1 MSVNPE
7 GIPTPVKKKHLKAMP
22 ERFTFSMFYRSA
34 VRPVLFTVDA
44 EFAHERTLEILS
56 AAGRL
61 PFVSS
66 HQAFT
71 HVRLRTCVAGI
82 DFPNPIGLAAGCD
95 KNGRAIPVWPR
106 FGFGFVEIGTVTAQP
121 QSGNP
126 RPRVFRVPQDHAL
139 VNRLGFNSEGATVVA
154 NRLALLRRGRR
165 LPIPLGINIG
175 KTKLVTGDEAT
186 LEDYRTSYRRLAP
199 LADYMVVNVS
209 SPNTPG
215 LREWQE
221 KAKLTALLGMLM
233 AEEIEGVERPPL
245 FLKISPD
252 MADSDLDDVLEVALE
267 VGIAGVIATN
277 TTIDRTGDAARVEGA
292 GGMSGRPLRHR
303 ANEVLRYLYR
313 QTKGALPLIGV
324 GGIFTAEDAYERI
337 QSGASLVQLYTA
349 LIYEGPFLPRALN
362 EGLLKLMDRD
372 GVKSVAE
379 LVGIGAR

>member
-1 MSVNPE
+1 
-7 GIPTPVKKKHLKAMP
+7 
-22 ERFTFSMFYRSA
+22 MFYRSA
-34 VRPVLFTVDA
+34 LRPILFTVDA

-61 PFVSS
+61 PFISS

-71 HVRLRTCVAGI
+71 HARLRMCVAGI

-95 KNGRAIPVWPR
+95 KNGRAVPIWPR
-106 FGFGFVEIGTVTAQP
+106 FGFGYVETGTVTAQP

-126 RPRVFRVPQDHAL
+126 RPRVFRVPEQQAL

-154 NRLALLRRGRR
+154 NRLALLRRGRP

-175 KTKLVTGDEAT
+175 KTKLVTGDDAT
-186 LEDYRTSYRRLAP
+186 LDDYRTSYRRLAP

-221 KAKLTALLGMLM
+221 KARLGSLLEALTGEPL
-233 AEEIEGVERPPL
+233 EGRERPPL

-252 MADSDLDDVLEVALE
+252 MPDGALDDVTEVALE
-267 VGIAGVIATN
+267 VGIAGIIATN
-277 TTIDRTGDAARVEGA
+277 TTIDRPGTAARVTEA
-292 GGMSGRPLRHR
+292 GGLSGRPLRDR
-303 ANEVLRYLYR
+303 ANAVLQYLYR
-313 QTKGALPLIGV
+313 RTEGQLPLIGV
-324 GGIFTAEDAYERI
+324 GGIFTPEDAYERI
-337 QSGASLVQLYTA
+337 RSGASLVQLYTA

-372 GVKSVAE
+372 GVKTIAE
-379 LVGIGAR
+379 LVGTGVRL

>member
-1 MSVNPE
+1 
-7 GIPTPVKKKHLKAMP
+7 
-22 ERFTFSMFYRSA
+22 MFYRRA
-34 VRPVLFTVDA
+34 LRPVLFTVDA
-44 EFAHERTLEILS
+44 EFAHERTMEILS

-61 PFVSS
+61 PFISS
-66 HQAFT
+66 HEAFT
-71 HVRLRTCVAGI
+71 HARLRTCVAGI

-106 FGFGFVEIGTVTAQP
+106 FGFGFVETGTITAQP

-126 RPRVFRVPQDHAL
+126 RPRVFRIPEHQAL
-139 VNRLGFNSEGATVVA
+139 VNRLGFNSEGSTVVA
-154 NRLALLRRGRR
+154 NRLALLRRGRP

-175 KTKLVTGDEAT
+175 KTKLVTGDDAT

-199 LADYMVVNVS
+199 LADFMVVNIS

-221 KAKLTALLGMLM
+221 KTKLRSLLAMLM
-233 AEEIEGVERPPL
+233 AEGTAGAGRPPL

-252 MADSDLDDVLEVALE
+252 MADSDLDDLLDVALD

-277 TTIDRTGDAARVEGA
+277 TTIDRPTAGPHATET
-292 GGMSGRPLRHR
+292 GGMSGRPLRDR
-303 ANEVLRYLYR
+303 ANDVLRYLYR
-313 QTKGALPLIGV
+313 QTRGRLPLIGV

-337 QSGASLVQLYTA
+337 RSGASLLQLYTA

-362 EGLLKLMDRD
+362 EGILRLLDRD

-379 LVGIGAR
+379 LVGSGV

>member
-1 MSVNPE
+1 
-7 GIPTPVKKKHLKAMP
+7 
-22 ERFTFSMFYRSA
+22 MFYQRA
-34 VRPVLFTVDA
+34 LRPVLFTVDA

-66 HQAFT
+66 HQSFT
-71 HVRLRTCVAGI
+71 HSRLRTCVAGI
-82 DFPNPIGLAAGCD
+82 AFPNPIGLAAGCD
-95 KNGRAIPVWPR
+95 KNGRAVPVWPR
-106 FGFGFVEIGTVTAQP
+106 FGFGFVEVGTITAQP

-126 RPRVFRVPQDHAL
+126 RPRVFRMPEHQAL
-139 VNRLGFNSEGATVVA
+139 INRLGFNSDGSTIVA
-154 NRLALLRRGRR
+154 NRLALLRRGRP

-175 KTKLVTGDEAT
+175 KTKLVTGDDAI

-199 LADYMVVNVS
+199 LAGFMVVNVS

-221 KAKLTALLGMLM
+221 KARLRALLETLM
-233 AEEIEGVERPPL
+233 AERLDGCDRPPL

-252 MADSDLDDVLEVALE
+252 MAESDLDDILEVALDI
-267 VGIAGVIATN
+267 GIAGVIATN
-277 TTIDRTGDAARVEGA
+277 TTIDRA
-292 GGMSGRPLRHR
+292 GISTSDTQSGGLSGRPLRDR

-313 QTKGALPLIGV
+313 RTMGSLPLIGV

-337 QSGASLVQLYTA
+337 RSGASLVQLYTA
-349 LIYEGPFLPRALN
+349 LIYEGPFLPRAIN

-372 GVKSVAE
+372 GVKSIAE
-379 LVGIGAR
+379 LVGTGVSP